1 MLNVLLI
8 GIILILLFCPGIRFL
23 ALLALIFYMIK
34 YGGLKW
40 VVDGI
45 KLFFHWWKLFYEHSS
60 FGKFITWISILL
72 LVQCGVLLLAG
83 IYLLIVF
90 NI

>member
-34 YGGLKW
+34 YVGLKW
-40 VVDGI
+40 ILDGI
-45 KLFFHWWKLFYEHSS
+45 KLFFHWWKLLYQHSS
-60 FGKFITWISILL
+60 FGKFITWVSILL

>member
-8 GIILILLFCPGIRFL
+8 GLILILLFCPGIRFL
-23 ALLALIFYMIK
+23 AILALIFYMVK

-60 FGKFITWISILL
+60 FGKFITWVSILL

>member
-23 ALLALIFYMIK
+23 ALLALVFYMIK

-40 VVDGI
+40 ILHGV
-45 KLFFHWWKLFYEHSS
+45 KLFFHWWKLLYQHSS